1 MIEPRVRLCTESDV
15 RAVLSRD
22 GSVIGIDTML
32 RQMHSGPAF
41 AADVEGIV
49 LGCAGIV
56 LPWPGV
62 GMAWMCLAKEA
73 GRYGLWLTRT
83 TSRILH
89 DLIRVHQLHRVEV
102 IALEESARNL
112 AWLKILG
119 FTPEHDGRAQAYFTD
134 RRVIRFERI
143 ERNP

>member
-1 MIEPRVRLCTESDV
+1 M
-15 RAVLSRD
+15 
-22 GSVIGIDTML
+22 DTMI
-32 RQMHSGPAF
+32 RQMRSGPAF
-41 AADVEGIV
+41 AADVDGIV

-73 GRYGLWLTRT
+73 GRYGIWLTRT
-83 TSRILH
+83 TRRILH

-102 IALEESARNL
+102 IALQESERNL

-119 FTPEHDGRAQAYFTD
+119 FMREIDGRATAYFTD
-134 RRVIRFERI
+134 RRSVIRFERI
-143 ERNP
+143 ERTP